1 MTFAAPITALARVAC
16 ATLVLACASAR
27 AQDAAPRPAAV
38 APVADAPV
46 ADAQAQ
52 AAPVATD
59 AAGAWDPE
67 APTMDD
73 RFRAAT
79 SAGVVAFVG
88 LTLGGVGIPG
98 ALGVVASAVGG
109 LLPEQALYIAAVV
122 GGASGAAAGGAI
134 GSLPLVKWYGIPLVG
149 LAAAAGACVGLVPTA
164 FLAYAAAENPP
175 DVFDSLNPLVV
186 GQSASLVLAMAAG
199 AGAAAVVAG
208 LFAEKREI
216 EGQ

>member
-1 MTFAAPITALARVAC
+1 MTLAAPLPAFARVAC
-16 ATLVLACASAR
+16 AVSVLVCASAR
-27 AQDAAPRPAAV
+27 AQDAAPAAAAPTAEAPA
-38 APVADAPV
+38 
-46 ADAQAQ
+46 QI
-52 AAPVATD
+52 APVATD
-59 AAGAWDPE
+59 AAGTWDPE
-67 APTMDD
+67 APSMDD

-98 ALGVVASAVGG
+98 ALGVVASAMGG
-109 LLPEQALYIAAVV
+109 LLPEEALYIAAVV
-122 GGASGAAAGGAI
+122 GGASGAAAGGVI

-164 FLAYAAAENPP
+164 LLAYAAAENPP

-199 AGAAAVVAG
+199 AGSAAVVAG

>member
-1 MTFAAPITALARVAC
+1 MTLVAPLPALARIAC
-16 ATLVLACASAR
+16 AALVIACGSAR
-27 AQDAAPRPAAV
+27 AQDVAPAASQNEAAPIA
-38 APVADAPV
+38 
-46 ADAQAQ
+46 
-52 AAPVATD
+52 D

-67 APTMDD
+67 APSTDD

-98 ALGVVASAVGG
+98 ALGVVASALGG
-109 LLPEQALYIAAVV
+109 LLPEEALYIAAVV
-122 GGASGAAAGGAI
+122 GGASGAAAGGVI

-164 FLAYAAAENPP
+164 LLSLAAAKDPP
-175 DVFDSLNPLVV
+175 DVFDTLNPLVV

-208 LFAEKREI
+208 VFAEKREI